1 MVRGDGMAEFCLAC
15 FNRINETQDKIIFPL
30 FCAIYFFQKLWYNKR
45 GGASDMQK
53 KRFYIGT
60 VVAIV
65 LSLVLAACG
74 TASPQNPWDD
84 AVYTSD
90 AVLGTGAKAVTV
102 RVIVAENAVDFEIHT
117 DCETLSE
124 ALLAHD
130 LIAGEMGAYGLYVKT
145 VNGILADYNVTKSY
159 WALTKDGAYVNS
171 GVDGVSISDGE
182 QYELTYTE
190 AE

>member
-1 MVRGDGMAEFCLAC
+1 
-15 FNRINETQDKIIFPL
+15 
-30 FCAIYFFQKLWYNKR
+30 
-45 GGASDMQK
+45 MQK

-145 VNGILADYNVTKSY
+145 VNGIRADYDIDKVY
-159 WALTKDGAYVNS
+159 WAFYINGEYAVS
-171 GVDGVSISDGE
+171 GVDVTEITEGDTYALKVE
-182 QYELTYTE
+182 QG
-190 AE
+190 